1 MTGSIL
7 SLNAGSSSL
16 KFGLYRRRGRRLV
29 ETVRGAAEN
38 LSTQAHLVGRDSSGE
53 TLISAAWTP
62 GPEAP
67 DHAGALERV
76 LAWVG
81 RRPAKE
87 RPSVVAHRIVHG
99 GERSGPT
106 VVTPGIETELE
117 ALAPRAPLH
126 QPAGL
131 ELLRLAR
138 SRLPQATPVACF
150 DTSFHATM
158 PECARIFAIPR
169 EICAKGVRRFG
180 FHGVSYAHLVRR
192 LRQIDAALAPARI
205 VAAHLGAGASLCA
218 VAGGKGIDTTMGFS
232 PLDGL
237 VMATRC
243 GSLDPGV
250 ILHLL
255 SHGGLTPEGV
265 EALLYRRSGLLGVS
279 GVSGDLRELV
289 HSDAEAAALAVELFV
304 YRAVQAIG
312 SMAAT
317 LGGLDGLVFTG
328 GVGEHNSE
336 VRARICRRL
345 AWLGVDL
352 DPQLNAAE
360 GERRIDSRASS
371 VAIWVIPTNEEA
383 EMARQAADL
392 LWPPLSGEPQA
403 PAAAERIDR
412 LLDEALDETF
422 PASDPPTLVQPHDP
436 DGLEP
441 PSCDQGPADTG

>member
-87 RPSVVAHRIVHG
+87 RPSVVARRIVHG

-169 EICAKGVRRFG
+169 EISAKGVRRYG

-218 VAGGKGIDTTMGFS
+218 VAGGKGIDTTMGFR

-265 EALLYRRSGLLGVS
+265 EALLYRRSGLL

-441 PSCDQGPADTG
+441 PSRDQGPVDTG